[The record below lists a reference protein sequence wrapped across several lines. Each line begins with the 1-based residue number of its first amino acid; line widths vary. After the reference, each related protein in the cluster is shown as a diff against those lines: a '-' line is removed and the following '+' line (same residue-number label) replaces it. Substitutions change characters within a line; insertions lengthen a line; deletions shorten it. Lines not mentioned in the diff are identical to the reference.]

1 MAPTKATAH
10 ATTQAATQSATKE
23 EAQAA
28 AQEIAEAPRPSS
40 DQATGQ
46 TRTIDPPPNARLEVG
61 EQTLA
66 LATVPASQGHHG
78 MVISPLM
85 NTTGL
90 VALDPGFANTAP
102 CTSEITFIDGDQGI
116 LRYRGYPIEQL
127 AKDST
132 FLEVALLLI
141 RGELP
146 SAHELEAFE
155 TRIDKH
161 MYLSDDFRQIF
172 SVMPRRAHP
181 MATLGAAINMM
192 AGFYPESLD
201 PQDPAAVSLAT
212 SLVIAKMPTI
222 ISYIYRRAQGNALL
236 YPKHGQSYIENFARM
251 TFQLP
256 GERFEVPEVFYR
268 ALDSLLILHADHEQ
282 NCSTSSVRM
291 IGSAQANLYMSVS
304 GGVSALSG
312 PLHGGANEAVLNM
325 LSYIRDNE
333 LEPKEFMTR
342 VKDKTSGMKLMGFGH
357 RVYKSYDPR
366 AAIVKQSADAVL
378 AALGVKDEL
387 LDIAYEVEQVALN
400 DDYFVERR
408 LYPNVDFYTG
418 IIYRAMGFPSSMFT
432 ALFALGRLPG
442 WIAQWRE
449 MISDPAG
456 RIGRPRQ
463 VYVGSPKRDYVP
475 INRRS

>member
-1 MAPTKATAH
+1 MAKAK
-10 ATTQAATQSATKE
+10 QDL
-23 EAQAA
+23 
-28 AQEIAEAPRPSS
+28 PRV
-40 DQATGQ
+40 
-46 TRTIDPPPNARLEVG
+46 RLEVDDKAL
-61 EQTLA
+61 E
-66 LATVPASQGHHG
+66 LATIPATQGNHG
-78 MVISPLM
+78 VVVTPLM
-85 NTTGL
+85 SQTGL
-90 VALDPGFANTAP
+90 VALDPGFLNTAA

-127 AKDST
+127 ATQSS
-132 FLEVALLLI
+132 FLEVALLLMK
-141 RGELP
+141 GELP
-146 SAHELEAFE
+146 NAHDLEAFE

-201 PQDPAAVSLAT
+201 PLDPAAVNLAT
-212 SLVIAKMPTI
+212 VLMLAKMPTV

-236 YPKHGQSYIENFARM
+236 YPRPGQNYVENFARM

-256 GERFEVPEVFYR
+256 GEKFEVPDVFYR
-268 ALDSLLILHADHEQ
+268 ALDTLLILHADHEQ

-333 LEPKEFMTR
+333 ISPKDFMTQ
-342 VKDKTSGMKLMGFGH
+342 VKDKRSGVKLMGFGH

-366 AAIVKQSADAVL
+366 AAIVKEQADAVL
-378 AALGVKDEL
+378 DALGVKDEL
-387 LDIAYEVEQVALN
+387 LDIAHEVEQVALS
-400 DDYFVERR
+400 DDYFIERR

-418 IIYRAMGFPSSMFT
+418 IIYRAMGFPASMFT
-432 ALFALGRLPG
+432 PLFALGRLPG

-449 MISDPAG
+449 MIVDPSG
-456 RIGRPRQ
+456 KIGRPRQ
-463 VYVGSPKRDYVP
+463 IYVGEPHRDYVP
-475 INRRS
+475 VEKRP

>member
-1 MAPTKATAH
+1 MTATEH
-10 ATTQAATQSATKE
+10 ELPQVSLQVG
-23 EAQAA
+23 
-28 AQEIAEAPRPSS
+28 
-40 DQATGQ
+40 D
-46 TRTIDPPPNARLEVG
+46 RTIE
-61 EQTLA
+61 
-66 LATVPASQGHHG
+66 LATVRASQGNHG
-78 MVISPLM
+78 IVMTPLM
-85 NTTGL
+85 KETGL
-90 VALDPGFANTAP
+90 ISLDTGYLNTAP
-102 CTSEITFIDGDQGI
+102 CASQITFIDGDAGI

-127 AKDST
+127 AEKST

-146 SAHELEAFE
+146 SAHDLEAFE

-201 PQDPAAVSLAT
+201 PLDPSAASLAT
-212 SLVIAKMPTI
+212 VLLLAKMPTI

-256 GERFEVPEVFYR
+256 GERFDAPDVFYR
-268 ALDSLLILHADHEQ
+268 ALDTLLILHADHEQ

-325 LSYIRDNE
+325 LSYIRDNDI
-333 LEPKEFMTR
+333 EPKDFMAR
-342 VKDKTSGMKLMGFGH
+342 VKDKRSGAKLMGFGH

-366 AAIVKQSADAVL
+366 AAIVKKQADAVL

-387 LDIAYEVEQVALN
+387 LDIAHEVEQAALS
-400 DDYFVERR
+400 DDYFAERR

-418 IIYRAMGFPSSMFT
+418 IIYRAMGFPASMFT
-432 ALFALGRLPG
+432 PLFALGRLPG

-449 MISDPAG
+449 MIQDPAG
-456 RIGRPRQ
+456 KIGRPRQ
-463 VYVGSPKRDYVP
+463 IYVGEPQRDYVP
-475 INRRS
+475 VNQRS

>member
-1 MAPTKATAH
+1 M
-10 ATTQAATQSATKE
+10 
-23 EAQAA
+23 
-28 AQEIAEAPRPSS
+28 AEAANGLPRV
-40 DQATGQ
+40 
-46 TRTIDPPPNARLEVG
+46 RLEVAERQLELG
-61 EQTLA
+61 VER
-66 LATVPASQGHHG
+66 ATEGNHG
-78 MVISPLM
+78 IVMAPLLQE
-85 NTTGL
+85 TGL
-90 VALDPGFANTAP
+90 ISLDPGFLNTAA
-102 CTSEITFIDGDQGI
+102 CTSEITYIDGDVGI

-127 AKDST
+127 ARDSS

-146 SAHELEAFE
+146 TAGELEAFE

-201 PQDPAAVSLAT
+201 PLDPSAVSLAT
-212 SLVIAKMPTI
+212 VLMVAKMPTI

-236 YPKHGQSYIENFARM
+236 YPKHGQSYVENFARM

-256 GERFEVPEVFYR
+256 GEQFDAPEVFYH
-268 ALDSLLILHADHEQ
+268 ALETLLILHADHEQ
-282 NCSTSSVRM
+282 NCSTSSVRL

-325 LSYIRDNE
+325 LTYIRDNE
-333 LEPKEFMTR
+333 IDPKEFMTQ
-342 VKDKTSGMKLMGFGH
+342 VKDKRTSVRLMGFGH

-366 AAIVKQSADAVL
+366 AAIVKVEAAAVL
-378 AALGVKDEL
+378 EALGVKDEL
-387 LDIAYEVEQVALN
+387 LDIAYEVEQVALS

-418 IIYRAMGFPSSMFT
+418 IIYRAMGFPASMFT
-432 ALFALGRLPG
+432 PLFALGRLPG

-449 MISDPAG
+449 RIVDPAG
-456 RIGRPRQ
+456 KIGRPRQ
-463 VYVGSPKRDYVP
+463 VYTGPGLRDYVP
-475 INRRS
+475 MEQRR

>member
-1 MAPTKATAH
+1 MAGTRPATRPDDAP
-10 ATTQAATQSATKE
+10 ATSAPAATQPTDGSPTVNQSTDE
-23 EAQAA
+23 P
-28 AQEIAEAPRPSS
+28 PRV
-40 DQATGQ
+40 
-46 TRTIDPPPNARLEVG
+46 RLEVG
-61 EQTLA
+61 DQGFELGTMR
-66 LATVPASQGHHG
+66 ASQGNHG
-78 MVISPLM
+78 IVINSLM
-85 NTTGL
+85 NQTGL
-90 VALDPGFANTAP
+90 VSLDPGFANTAA
-102 CTSEITFIDGDQGI
+102 CTSQITFIDGDRGI

-127 AKDST
+127 AAHST

-146 SAHELEAFE
+146 SAHDLEAFE

-201 PQDPAAVSLAT
+201 PQDPSANSLAT
-212 SLVIAKMPTI
+212 SLIIAKMPTI

-256 GERFEVPEVFYR
+256 GEKFEVPEVFYR
-268 ALDSLLILHADHEQ
+268 ALDTLLILHADHEQ

-325 LSYIRDNE
+325 LAYIRDND
-333 LEPKEFMTR
+333 LEPKEFMAQ
-342 VKDKTSGMKLMGFGH
+342 VKDKRSGVRLMGFGH

-366 AAIVKQSADAVL
+366 AAIVKEQADAVL

-387 LDIAYEVEQVALN
+387 LEIAYEVEQVALA
-400 DDYFVERR
+400 DDYFIERR

-432 ALFALGRLPG
+432 PLFAVGRLPG

-449 MISDPAG
+449 MIADPAG

-463 VYVGSPKRDYVP
+463 IYVGEPQRDYVP
-475 INRRS
+475 LNKR

>member
-1 MAPTKATAH
+1 MSSAKKSLPAVQLTVGETELDLNTVQATEGSDGIAMAPLLAK
-10 ATTQAATQSATKE
+10 
-23 EAQAA
+23 
-28 AQEIAEAPRPSS
+28 
-40 DQATGQ
+40 TG
-46 TRTIDPPPNARLEVG
+46 
-61 EQTLA
+61 
-66 LATVPASQGHHG
+66 
-78 MVISPLM
+78 M
-85 NTTGL
+85 
-90 VALDPGFANTAP
+90 VALDPGFLNTAS
-102 CTSEITFIDGDQGI
+102 CTSTVTFIDGDAGI

-127 AKDST
+127 AEKST

-146 SAHELEAFE
+146 ERAELEAFE
-155 TRIDKH
+155 ARIDKH

-201 PQDPAAVSLAT
+201 PQEPAAVRLAT
-212 SLVIAKMPTI
+212 ALLLAKMPTI
-222 ISYIYRRAQGNALL
+222 ISYIYRRSQGNALL
-236 YPKHGQSYIENFARM
+236 YPQHGQSYVENFARM

-256 GERFEVPEVFYR
+256 GEKFEAPEAFYQ
-268 ALDSLLILHADHEQ
+268 ALDTLLILHADHEQ

-312 PLHGGANEAVLNM
+312 PLHGGANEAVLEM
-325 LSYIRDNE
+325 LSYIRDNNI
-333 LEPKEFMTR
+333 EPKTFMQK
-342 VKDKTSGMKLMGFGH
+342 VKDKQSGVRLMGFGH

-366 AAIVKQSADAVL
+366 AAIVKKQADAVL
-378 AALGVKDEL
+378 AALGVRDEL
-387 LDIAYEVEQVALN
+387 LDIAYEVEQVALS

-418 IIYRAMGFPSSMFT
+418 IIYRAMGFPASMFT
-432 ALFALGRLPG
+432 PLFALGRLPG

-449 MISDPAG
+449 MVGDPAG
-456 RIGRPRQ
+456 KIGRPRQ
-463 VYVGSPKRDYVP
+463 VYVGPKKRDYVP
-475 INRRS
+475 LDKR

>member
-1 MAPTKATAH
+1 MAASKGTLPAVSL
-10 ATTQAATQSATKE
+10 Q
-23 EAQAA
+23 
-28 AQEIAEAPRPSS
+28 
-40 DQATGQ
+40 
-46 TRTIDPPPNARLEVG
+46 VG
-61 EQTLA
+61 ERSIE
-66 LATVPASQGHHG
+66 LATIRASQGNHG
-78 MVISPLM
+78 IVVAPLM
-85 NTTGL
+85 KETGL
-90 VALDPGFANTAP
+90 VALDTGYLNTAP
-102 CTSEITFIDGDQGI
+102 CTSEITFIDGDAGI

-127 AKDST
+127 AEKST
-132 FLEVALLLI
+132 FLEVAMLLI
-141 RGELP
+141 KGELP
-146 SAHELEAFE
+146 SAHDLEAFE

-201 PQDPAAVSLAT
+201 PLDPSAVSLAT
-212 SLVIAKMPTI
+212 VLLLAKMPTI

-256 GERFEVPEVFYR
+256 GERFEAPEAFYR
-268 ALDSLLILHADHEQ
+268 ALDTLLILHADHEQ

-312 PLHGGANEAVLNM
+312 PLHGGANESVLNM
-325 LSYIRDNE
+325 LQYIRDTDI
-333 LEPKEFMTR
+333 EPKKFMEK
-342 VKDKTSGMKLMGFGH
+342 VKDRSSNIRLMGFGH

-366 AAIVKQSADAVL
+366 AAIVKEQADAVL

-387 LDIAYEVEQVALN
+387 LDIAHEVEQVALS
-400 DDYFVERR
+400 DDYFIERR

-418 IIYRAMGFPSSMFT
+418 IIYRAMGFPASMFT
-432 ALFALGRLPG
+432 PLFALGRLPG

-449 MISDPAG
+449 MIRDPAAK
-456 RIGRPRQ
+456 IGRPRQ
-463 VYVGSPKRDYVP
+463 IYVGHPEREYVP
-475 INRRS
+475 LDQRP

>member
-1 MAPTKATAH
+1 M
-10 ATTQAATQSATKE
+10 
-23 EAQAA
+23 AA
-28 AQEIAEAPRPSS
+28 AKKDARP
-40 DQATGQ
+40 
-46 TRTIDPPPNARLEVG
+46 RLEVG
-61 EQTLA
+61 GNVLELDVKRAQEGADGIVLAPLMAQT
-66 LATVPASQGHHG
+66 G
-78 MVISPLM
+78 MVS
-85 NTTGL
+85 
-90 VALDPGFANTAP
+90 LDPGLLNTAS
-102 CTSEITFIDGDQGI
+102 CTSDITFIDGDKGV

-127 AKDST
+127 AEHST

-146 SAHELEAFE
+146 SQQELEGFE
-155 TRIDKH
+155 ARIDKH

-201 PQDPAAVSLAT
+201 PLDPAAVKLAT
-212 SLVIAKMPTI
+212 ALLLAKMPTV

-236 YPKHGQSYIENFARM
+236 YPQPGQSYIENFARM

-256 GERFEVPEVFYR
+256 GERFEVPDAFYR
-268 ALDSLLILHADHEQ
+268 ALDTLLILHADHEQ

-291 IGSAQANLYMSVS
+291 IGSARANLYMSVS

-312 PLHGGANEAVLNM
+312 PLHGGANEAVLEM
-325 LSYIRDNE
+325 LSYIRDNSID
-333 LEPKEFMTR
+333 PRDFMTK
-342 VKDKTSGMKLMGFGH
+342 VKNKESGVKLMGFGH

-366 AAIVKQSADAVL
+366 AAIVKKQADAVL
-378 AALGVKDEL
+378 DALGVRDEL
-387 LDIAYEVEQVALN
+387 LDIAREVEDVALS

-418 IIYRAMGFPSSMFT
+418 IIYRAMGFPASMFT
-432 ALFALGRLPG
+432 PLFALGRLPG

-449 MISDPAG
+449 MIIDPAG
-456 RIGRPRQ
+456 KIGRPRQ
-463 VYVGSPKRDYVP
+463 VYTGPGQRDYIP
-475 INRRS
+475 LADRP

>member
-1 MAPTKATAH
+1 MTD
-10 ATTQAATQSATKE
+10 
-23 EAQAA
+23 
-28 AQEIAEAPRPSS
+28 QEHDLPRV
-40 DQATGQ
+40 
-46 TRTIDPPPNARLEVG
+46 RLEVG
-61 EQTLA
+61 EDA
-66 LATVPASQGHHG
+66 LELGTIRANQGNHG
-78 MVISPLM
+78 IVITPLM
-85 NTTGL
+85 KQTGL
-90 VALDPGFANTAP
+90 VALDPGYLNTAA

-127 AKDST
+127 AEKST

-146 SAHELEAFE
+146 SAHDLEAFE
-155 TRIDKH
+155 SRIDKH

-192 AGFYPESLD
+192 AGFYPETLD
-201 PQDPAAVSLAT
+201 PLDPAAVSLAT
-212 SLVIAKMPTI
+212 SLIIAKMPTI

-236 YPKHGQSYIENFARM
+236 YPKHGQSYVENFARM

-256 GERFEVPEVFYR
+256 GEKFEVPEVFYR

-312 PLHGGANEAVLNM
+312 PLHGGANEAVLTM

-333 LEPKEFMTR
+333 IDPKEFMAQ
-342 VKDKTSGMKLMGFGH
+342 VKDKRSGVKLMGFGH

-366 AAIVKQSADAVL
+366 AAIVKKQADAVL
-378 AALGVKDEL
+378 DALGVKDEL
-387 LDIAYEVEQVALN
+387 LDIAYEVEQVALS
-400 DDYFVERR
+400 DDYFIERR

-418 IIYRAMGFPSSMFT
+418 IIYRAMGFPASMFT
-432 ALFALGRLPG
+432 PLFALGRLPG

-449 MISDPAG
+449 MIADPAG
-456 RIGRPRQ
+456 KIGRPRQ
-463 VYVGSPKRDYVP
+463 IYVGQGERDYLP
-475 INRRS
+475 IALRP